1 MQQKRL
7 ATLTRRVFVV
17 WDEKGLQRSSY
28 HSVGYWNCLKTS
40 RLIVRFV
47 NPLLGNLVF
56 LLLLKEKVHERLS
69 FKLFSHQLLTTMKY
83 NISKSTSQLED
94 DRQLMKTHGTNAWWC
109 AKQAASRAPTYMKP
123 GTEVLGMKGTSLR
136 AKQQKTTLWDFRNH
150 LPDKQPRNLSQ
161 AATQKGMKRG
171 RLLLLKHKLLPH
183 L

>member
-1 MQQKRL
+1 MYRRAAKEIGY
-7 ATLTRRVFVV
+7 LTRRVFVV

-28 HSVGYWNCLKTS
+28 HSVGYWNCLKTIS

-56 LLLLKEKVHERLS
+56 LLLLIKEKVHERLS

-83 NISKSTSQLED
+83 NISKSISQLED

-136 AKQQKTTLWDFRNH
+136 TEQQKTTLCGSSGIIYQIN
-150 LPDKQPRNLSQ
+150 SQ
-161 AATQKGMKRG
+161 GTF
-171 RLLLLKHKLLPH
+171 HKPQH
-183 L
+183 KKAWKEDGYSY